1 MKNKKK
7 GKRNIEFRT
16 IQDCCEICSLHAGHY
31 FRGKHLLTYKT
42 RFAEIDFYIDERGFI
57 CRMSQSSRR
66 NTHTL
71 HSHTHS
77 LTHSH
82 SALNLFKILTL
93 K

>member
-16 IQDCCEICSLHAGHY
+16 IQDCCEICSQHAGHY

-57 CRMSQSSRR
+57 CTGEIWICPECLKALAE
-66 NTHTL
+66 THTL
-71 HSHTHS
+71 THT
-77 LTHSH
+77 LTHPH
-82 SALNLFKILTL
+82 NK
-93 K
+93 